1 MKNYYQEEDEHS
13 EEECIAQLT
22 IRVSK
27 DEEVTFGCNWESD
40 EQGIQAVA
48 GIFYGM
54 AYDNLAEQILN
65 HLKEQCVLEDTGEE
79 FMTIMQ
85 SIKDLI
91 LSNAANTSENSSGE
105 NLAVSPRGVL
115 RL

>member
-1 MKNYYQEEDEHS
+1 MKKYYQEEDEHS

-54 AYDNLAEQILN
+54 AYDNLAERILN
-65 HLKEQCVLEDTGEE
+65 HLKEQCVLEDSDEE
-79 FMTIMQ
+79 FTTIMQ

-91 LSNAANTSENSSGE
+91 LSNATNTSENSSGE

>member
-1 MKNYYQEEDEHS
+1 MKNYYQEEDDHS
-13 EEECIAQLT
+13 EKECIAQLT
-22 IRVSK
+22 IRISK
-27 DEEVTFGCNWESD
+27 DEEVTFSCNWESD

-54 AYDNLAEQILN
+54 AYDNLAERILN
-65 HLKEQCVLEDTGEE
+65 HLKEQCVLEDTSEE
-79 FMTIMQ
+79 FITIMQ

-91 LSNAANTSENSSGE
+91 SSNAASASENLSGE
-105 NLAVSPRGVL
+105 NVAVSPRGVL

>member
-1 MKNYYQEEDEHS
+1 MKNYYQEEDDHS
-13 EEECIAQLT
+13 EKECIAQLT
-22 IRVSK
+22 IRISK

-54 AYDNLAEQILN
+54 AYDNLAERILN
-65 HLKEQCVLEDTGEE
+65 HLKEQCVLEDAGEE

-91 LSNAANTSENSSGE
+91 SSNVAKVSEDSSGE

>member
-1 MKNYYQEEDEHS
+1 MKKYYQEEDEHS

-27 DEEVTFGCNWESD
+27 DEEMTFGCNWESD
-40 EQGIQAVA
+40 EKGIQAIA

-54 AYDNLAEQILN
+54 AYDNLAERILN
-65 HLKEQCVLEDTGEE
+65 HLKEQCVLEDAGEE

-91 LSNAANTSENSSGE
+91 SSNVAKVSEDSSGE